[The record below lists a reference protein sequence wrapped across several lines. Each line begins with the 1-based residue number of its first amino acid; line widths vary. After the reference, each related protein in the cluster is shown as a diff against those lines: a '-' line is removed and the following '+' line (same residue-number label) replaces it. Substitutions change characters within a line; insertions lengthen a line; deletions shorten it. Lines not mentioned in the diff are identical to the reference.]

1 MFSSDLRQLS
11 VLLQGEVEVES
22 RDDRKHKGRPFSEQL
37 ELTLMLTTVPLT
49 NTLSKARIPQSR
61 SYYHVLTASARL
73 EKLRLF
79 VFVRGEGSDCPV
91 D

>member
-1 MFSSDLRQLS
+1 MT
-11 VLLQGEVEVES
+11 ES
-22 RDDRKHKGRPFSEQL
+22 IKADQFSEQL

-79 VFVRGEGSDCPV
+79 VRGEGSDCPV